1 MPSCPLSLRLNVIHP
16 TGSTLIILF
25 KTAVRLLPLTGL
37 PRHFWTCIRDS
48 VMEWEKGGLWNEI
61 KLEVG
66 IWDLD
71 DARISLVLSF
81 LKCKMRP
88 SHGIAAK

>member
-1 MPSCPLSLRLNVIHP
+1 
-16 TGSTLIILF
+16 
-25 KTAVRLLPLTGL
+25 
-37 PRHFWTCIRDS
+37 
-48 VMEWEKGGLWNEI
+48 MEWEKGGLWNEI